1 MKTMAK
7 FKLDWSA
14 SDAEALL
21 DPGPKL
27 KSRPKCFYGTM
38 SDKPVGGL
46 IRVAVNGEG
55 EKMIQ
60 EQGLTM
66 IGTDDVWAKNV
77 TTTTREV
84 FGRAI
89 YDGLCMNADVLL
101 VTGEGAA
108 VVLKAFGWG
117 AGLNNSVSV
126 VSGGLGQVG
135 NVTAAGIGVSSVE
148 AGYHSKPWLQVIYF
162 KNLAAVAPAPPPPPE
177 AVAPPPPPPPVEAPP
192 VGKKLK
198 ERIRSGEPE

>member
-1 MKTMAK
+1 
-7 FKLDWSA
+7 
-14 SDAEALL
+14 
-21 DPGPKL
+21 
-27 KSRPKCFYGTM
+27 
-38 SDKPVGGL
+38 
-46 IRVAVNGEG
+46 
-55 EKMIQ
+55 
-60 EQGLTM
+60 
-66 IGTDDVWAKNV
+66 
-77 TTTTREV
+77 
-84 FGRAI
+84 
-89 YDGLCMNADVLL
+89 MNADVLL